1 MGFFVTLVKFVF
13 EDLWNHL
20 NEGGPSPLVWTPI
33 TIPGCIRTVQPPLVE
48 LDSLLWQLLKDISRC
63 WLTALCFWLN
73 CIKEIKRYHTR
84 LYGNHGQGC
93 PIKGCLCI
101 CVSLCI
107 CLPEYSFGQCVS
119 VCDCVHSPSSWS
131 DANQICPP
139 KKSMKTD
146 LTNIFSNLHPFIHE
160 CLIHKCT
167 PTFASY
173 AMAQIWVHHS
183 LSLLSVIKPPWQHI
197 L

>member
-1 MGFFVTLVKFVF
+1 MR
-13 EDLWNHL
+13 EDPPLL
-20 NEGGPSPLVWTPI
+20 YELPS
-33 TIPGCIRTVQPPLVE
+33 GCIRTVQPPLVE
-48 LDSLLWQLLKDISRC
+48 LDSSLWQLLKDISRC
-63 WLTALCFWLN
+63 W
-73 CIKEIKRYHTR
+73 YYTR
-84 LYGNHGQGC
+84 LYGNHILVQSC

-131 DANQICPP
+131 NANQICPP
-139 KKSMKTD
+139 KKRMKTD